1 MVAGV
6 DSNHNKNVLQDKLLG
21 SNNWRLKAER
31 GKGMI
36 PRDFIIDEAAVTV
49 RGDDLTAVKI
59 KHITG
64 GMSEIIFRAY
74 SQGREAAQG
83 FQADQIL
90 IDEQPKDDFW
100 SESLVRTA
108 ATNGQ
113 VICSFTPLKGMTGLV
128 EELMSLPA
136 QKDAPEDKFGAK
148 YKSGDGWA
156 MVRATWD
163 DINHI
168 SEDDKKQL
176 RKGFAA
182 YEADARTYGMP
193 VAGHGRIFP
202 YQAGD
207 ITYNEREVTIN
218 ESWPHLVGIDIG
230 HGHGRDPSAVVQ
242 ACWDEEKDII
252 YIRRCY
258 MEPTDTTREMAR
270 LIVKAD
276 HESPVAFPPDANR
289 TAMNSPLT
297 VAQQL
302 RELNINLLLKPFLN
316 PKGADGKRNN
326 HKMPG
331 ITHINERFAE
341 RRLLICDRL
350 CKQLLGEI
358 EQYSY
363 TDTGK
368 VQDGKDHCIDAF
380 RYAVMSIIQGFGQ
393 PLRKDPWGD
402 YEDENEDYHFQS
414 Y

>member
-1 MVAGV
+1 
-6 DSNHNKNVLQDKLLG
+6 
-21 SNNWRLKAER
+21 
-31 GKGMI
+31 
-36 PRDFIIDEAAVTV
+36 
-49 RGDDLTAVKI
+49 
-59 KHITG
+59 
-64 GMSEIIFRAY
+64 
-74 SQGREAAQG
+74 
-83 FQADQIL
+83 
-90 IDEQPKDDFW
+90 
-100 SESLVRTA
+100 
-108 ATNGQ
+108 
-113 VICSFTPLKGMTGLV
+113 MTGLV